1 MNDKQVEYEEYYKA
15 IEDSSKAITLDP
27 DDAAA
32 FFKRGVAYLA
42 IGRTDLA
49 LKDWSTAIELNPNNV
64 AALMSRGHLYAHL
77 ADCEQ
82 ALQDLHLVIELEG
95 NHELG

>member
-15 IEDSSKAITLDP
+15 IEDS
-27 DDAAA
+27 
-32 FFKRGVAYLA
+32 
-42 IGRTDLA
+42 
-49 LKDWSTAIELNPNNV
+49 STAIELNPNNV